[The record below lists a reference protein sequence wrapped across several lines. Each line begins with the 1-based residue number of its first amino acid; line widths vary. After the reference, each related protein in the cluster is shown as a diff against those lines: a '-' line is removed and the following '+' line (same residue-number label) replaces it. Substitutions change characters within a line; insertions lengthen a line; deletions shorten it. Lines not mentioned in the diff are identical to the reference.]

1 MHVSDSQTSVM
12 ESFSEKSSITDIWQ
26 GRQPI
31 WDYASTLYFILG
43 IILNLEFPILAKIT
57 LPGT

>member
-1 MHVSDSQTSVM
+1 M
-12 ESFSEKSSITDIWQ
+12 EPFSEKSSITDIWQ

-43 IILNLEFPILAKIT
+43 MILNLECPILAKIA
-57 LPGT
+57 LMGT